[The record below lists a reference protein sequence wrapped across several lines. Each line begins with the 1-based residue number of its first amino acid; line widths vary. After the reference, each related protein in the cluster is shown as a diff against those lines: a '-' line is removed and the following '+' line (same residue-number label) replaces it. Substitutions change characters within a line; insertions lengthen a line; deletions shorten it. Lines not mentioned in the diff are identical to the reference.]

1 MKVSLIYMA
10 SGFGKRYGTNK
21 LITEFQG
28 EPLYLHGLLSLQKAK
43 KLLAEDK
50 IQCEL
55 MLISQYERV
64 LSGSFDRVPE
74 AERIF
79 NEDSDQGITASLK
92 LGTEVSKKDTDAFL
106 YFVADQPCMKGE
118 TIAEFV
124 RGFLKSGKGIGCVC
138 AGGHRGSPN
147 IFRRRYKKELLSLE
161 GDQGGRQIMEKYP
174 EDIWMMEVDERELRD
189 IDQPADMKALRLELE
204 KQQ

>member
-1 MKVSLIYMA
+1 MKVSFIYMA

-28 EPLYLHGLLSLQKAK
+28 EPLYLHGLLSLQKAA

-55 MLISQYERV
+55 FLISQYERV

-92 LGTEVSKKDTDAFL
+92 LGTEVSRKDTDAFL
-106 YFVADQPCMKGE
+106 YFVADQPCMRGE

-138 AGGHRGSPN
+138 AKGHRGSPN
-147 IFRRRYKKELLSLE
+147 IFFGQYKKELLALE
-161 GDQGGRQIMEKYP
+161 GDQGGRQIMEKHP

-189 IDQPADMKALRLELE
+189 IDQPADLKQLRLELE
-204 KQQ
+204 EQ

>member
-28 EPLYLHGLLSLQKAK
+28 EPLYLHGLLSLQKAA
-43 KLLAEDK
+43 KLLEEDK
-50 IQCEL
+50 IQCKL
-55 MLISQYERV
+55 FLISQYERV

-92 LGTEVSKKDTDAFL
+92 LGTEVSRKDTDAFL
-106 YFVADQPCMKGE
+106 YFVADQPCMRGE

-138 AGGHRGSPN
+138 AKGHRGSPN
-147 IFRRRYKKELLSLE
+147 LFAGKYKKELLALE
-161 GDQGGRQIMEKYP
+161 GDQGGRQIMQEHP

-189 IDQPADMKALRLELE
+189 IDHPADLKQLRLELE
-204 KQQ
+204 HS

>member
-28 EPLYLHGLLSLQKAK
+28 EPLYLHGLLSLQKAA
-43 KLLAEDK
+43 KLLEEDK
-50 IQCEL
+50 IQCKL
-55 MLISQYERV
+55 FLISQYERV

-92 LGTEVSKKDTDAFL
+92 LGTEVSRKDTDAFL
-106 YFVADQPCMKGE
+106 YFVADQPCMRGE

-138 AGGHRGSPN
+138 AKGHRGSPN
-147 IFRRRYKKELLSLE
+147 LFSRKYKTELLALE
-161 GDQGGRQIMEKYP
+161 GDLGGRQIMQKHP

-189 IDQPADMKALRLELE
+189 IDQPSDLRQLRLELE
-204 KQQ
+204 QS

>member
-28 EPLYLHGLLSLQKAK
+28 EPLYLHGLLSLQKAA
-43 KLLAEDK
+43 KLLEEDK
-50 IQCEL
+50 IQCKL
-55 MLISQYERV
+55 FLISQYERV

-92 LGTEVSKKDTDAFL
+92 LGTEVSRKDTDAFL
-106 YFVADQPCMKGE
+106 YFVADQPCMRGE

-124 RGFLKSGKGIGCVC
+124 HGFLKSGKGIGCVC
-138 AGGHRGSPN
+138 AKGHRGSPN
-147 IFRRRYKKELLSLE
+147 LFSRKYKKELLALE
-161 GDQGGRQIMEKYP
+161 GDQGGRQIMQKHP

-189 IDQPADMKALRLELE
+189 IDQPSDLRQLRLELE
-204 KQQ
+204 QS

>member
-28 EPLYLHGLLSLQKAK
+28 EPLYLHGLLSLQKAA
-43 KLLAEDK
+43 KLLEEDK
-50 IQCEL
+50 IQCKL
-55 MLISQYERV
+55 FLISQYERV

-92 LGTEVSKKDTDAFL
+92 LGTEVSRNDTDAFL
-106 YFVADQPCMKGE
+106 YFVADQPCMRGE

-138 AGGHRGSPN
+138 AKGHRGSPN
-147 IFRRRYKKELLSLE
+147 LFSRKYKKALLALE
-161 GDQGGRQIMEKYP
+161 GDQGGRQIMQKHP

-189 IDQPADMKALRLELE
+189 IDQPSDLRQLRLELE
-204 KQQ
+204 QS

>member
-28 EPLYLHGLLSLQKAK
+28 EPLCLHVLLRFQKAA
-43 KLLAEDK
+43 KLLEEDK
-50 IQCEL
+50 IQCKL
-55 MLISQYERV
+55 FLISQYERV

-92 LGTEVSKKDTDAFL
+92 LGTEVSRNDTDAFL
-106 YFVADQPCMKGE
+106 YFVADQPCMRGE

-138 AGGHRGSPN
+138 AKGHRGSPN
-147 IFRRRYKKELLSLE
+147 LFSRKYKTELLALE
-161 GDQGGRQIMEKYP
+161 GDQGGRQIMQKHP

-189 IDQPADMKALRLELE
+189 IDQPSDLRQLRLELE
-204 KQQ
+204 QS

>member
-28 EPLYLHGLLSLQKAK
+28 EPLYLHGLLSLQKAA
-43 KLLAEDK
+43 KLLEEDK
-50 IQCEL
+50 IQCKL
-55 MLISQYERV
+55 FLISHYERV

-92 LGTEVSKKDTDAFL
+92 LGTEVSRNDTDAFL
-106 YFVADQPCMKGE
+106 YFVADQPCMRGE

-138 AGGHRGSPN
+138 AKGHRGSPN
-147 IFRRRYKKELLSLE
+147 LFSRKYKTELLALE
-161 GDQGGRQIMEKYP
+161 GDQGGRQIMQKHP

-189 IDQPADMKALRLELE
+189 IDQPSDLRQLRLELE
-204 KQQ
+204 QS

>member
-28 EPLYLHGLLSLQKAK
+28 EPLYLHGLLSLQKAA
-43 KLLAEDK
+43 KLLEEDK
-50 IQCEL
+50 IQCKL
-55 MLISQYERV
+55 FLISQYERV

-92 LGTEVSKKDTDAFL
+92 LGTEVSRKDTDAFL
-106 YFVADQPCMKGE
+106 YFVADQPCMRGE

-138 AGGHRGSPN
+138 AKGHRGSPN
-147 IFRRRYKKELLSLE
+147 LFSRKYKKELLALE
-161 GDQGGRQIMEKYP
+161 GDQGGRQIMQKHP

-189 IDQPADMKALRLELE
+189 IDQPLDLRQLRLELE
-204 KQQ
+204 QS

>member
-28 EPLYLHGLLSLQKAK
+28 EPLYLHGLLSLQKAA
-43 KLLAEDK
+43 KLLEEDK
-50 IQCEL
+50 IQCKL
-55 MLISQYERV
+55 FLISQYERV

-92 LGTEVSKKDTDAFL
+92 LGTEVSRKDTDAFL
-106 YFVADQPCMKGE
+106 YFVADQPCMRGE

-138 AGGHRGSPN
+138 AKGHRGSPN
-147 IFRRRYKKELLSLE
+147 LFSRKYKTELLALE
-161 GDQGGRQIMEKYP
+161 GDQGGRQIMQKHP

-189 IDQPADMKALRLELE
+189 IDHPADLKQLRLELE
-204 KQQ
+204 HS

>member
-1 MKVSLIYMA
+1 MKVSFIYMA

-28 EPLYLHGLLSLQKAK
+28 EPLYLHGLLSLQKAA

-55 MLISQYERV
+55 FLISQYERV

-92 LGTEVSKKDTDAFL
+92 LGTEVSRKDTDAFL
-106 YFVADQPCMKGE
+106 YFVADQPCMRGE

-124 RGFLKSGKGIGCVC
+124 RGFLKNGKGIGCVC
-138 AGGHRGSPN
+138 AKGHRGSPN
-147 IFRRRYKKELLSLE
+147 IFSGHYKKELLALE
-161 GDQGGRQIMEKYP
+161 GDQGGRQIMEKHP

-189 IDQPADMKALRLELE
+189 IDQPADLKKLRLELE
-204 KQQ
+204 EQ

>member
-28 EPLYLHGLLSLQKAK
+28 EPLYLHGLLSLQKAA
-43 KLLAEDK
+43 KLLEEDK
-50 IQCEL
+50 IQCKL
-55 MLISQYERV
+55 FLISQYERV

-92 LGTEVSKKDTDAFL
+92 LGTEVSRKDTDAFL
-106 YFVADQPCMKGE
+106 YFVADQPCMRGE

-124 RGFLKSGKGIGCVC
+124 RGFLKSCNGIGCVC
-138 AGGHRGSPN
+138 AKGHRGSTN
-147 IFRRRYKKELLSLE
+147 LFSRKYKTELLALE
-161 GDQGGRQIMEKYP
+161 GDQGGRQIMQKHP

-189 IDQPADMKALRLELE
+189 IDQPSDLRQLRLELE
-204 KQQ
+204 QS

>member
-28 EPLYLHGLLSLQKAK
+28 EPLYLHGLLSLQKAA
-43 KLLAEDK
+43 KLLEEDK
-50 IQCEL
+50 IQCKL
-55 MLISQYERV
+55 FLISQYERV

-92 LGTEVSKKDTDAFL
+92 LGTEVSRKDTDAFL
-106 YFVADQPCMKGE
+106 YFVADQPCMRGE

-138 AGGHRGSPN
+138 AKGHRGSPN
-147 IFRRRYKKELLSLE
+147 LFSRKYKTELLALE
-161 GDQGGRQIMEKYP
+161 GDQGGRQIMQKHP

-189 IDQPADMKALRLELE
+189 LAQPSDLRQLRLELE
-204 KQQ
+204 QS

>member
-43 KLLAEDK
+43 KLLEEDK
-50 IQCEL
+50 IHCEL

-64 LSGSFDRVPE
+64 LSGAFERVPE

-124 RGFLKSGKGIGCVC
+124 RSFLKSGKGIGCVC

-189 IDQPADMKALRLELE
+189 IDQPSDLKALRLELE
-204 KQQ
+204 GQQ

>member
-43 KLLAEDK
+43 KLLEEDK
-50 IQCEL
+50 IHCEL

-64 LSGSFDRVPE
+64 LSGAFERVPE

-118 TIAEFV
+118 TIAKFV
-124 RGFLKSGKGIGCVC
+124 RSFLKSGKGIGCVC

-189 IDQPADMKALRLELE
+189 IDQPSDLKALRLELE
-204 KQQ
+204 GQQ

>member
-28 EPLYLHGLLSLQKAK
+28 EPLYLHGLLSLQKAA
-43 KLLAEDK
+43 KLLEEDK
-50 IQCEL
+50 LQCKL
-55 MLISQYERV
+55 FLISQYERV

-92 LGTEVSKKDTDAFL
+92 LGTEVSRKDTDAFL
-106 YFVADQPCMKGE
+106 YFVADQPCMRGE

-138 AGGHRGSPN
+138 AKGHRGSPN
-147 IFRRRYKKELLSLE
+147 LFSRKYKKELLALE
-161 GDQGGRQIMEKYP
+161 GDQGGRQIMQKHP

-189 IDQPADMKALRLELE
+189 IDQPSDLRQLRLELE
-204 KQQ
+204 QS

>member
-10 SGFGKRYGTNK
+10 SGFGKRYGSNK

-28 EPLYLHGLLSLQKAK
+28 EPLYLHGLLSLQKAA
-43 KLLAEDK
+43 KLLEEDK
-50 IQCEL
+50 IQCKL
-55 MLISQYERV
+55 FLISQYERV

-92 LGTEVSKKDTDAFL
+92 LGTEVSRKDTDAFL
-106 YFVADQPCMKGE
+106 YFVADQPCMRGE

-138 AGGHRGSPN
+138 AKGHRGSPN
-147 IFRRRYKKELLSLE
+147 LFSRKYKKELLALE
-161 GDQGGRQIMEKYP
+161 GDQGGRQIMQKHP

-189 IDQPADMKALRLELE
+189 IDQPSDLRQLRLELE
-204 KQQ
+204 QS

>member
-28 EPLYLHGLLSLQKAK
+28 EPLYLHGLLSLQKAA
-43 KLLAEDK
+43 KLLEEDK
-50 IQCEL
+50 IQCKL
-55 MLISQYERV
+55 FLISQYERV
-64 LSGSFDRVPE
+64 LSGSFDSVPE

-92 LGTEVSKKDTDAFL
+92 LGTEVSRKDTDAFL
-106 YFVADQPCMKGE
+106 YFVADQPCMRGE

-138 AGGHRGSPN
+138 AKGHRGSPN
-147 IFRRRYKKELLSLE
+147 LFSRKYKTELLALE
-161 GDQGGRQIMEKYP
+161 GDQGGRQIMQKHP

-189 IDQPADMKALRLELE
+189 IDQPSDLRQLRLELE
-204 KQQ
+204 QS

>member
-28 EPLYLHGLLSLQKAK
+28 EPLYLHGLLSLQKAA
-43 KLLAEDK
+43 KLLEEDK
-50 IQCEL
+50 IQCKL
-55 MLISQYERV
+55 FLISQYERV

-79 NEDSDQGITASLK
+79 NEDSDQGITASLR
-92 LGTEVSKKDTDAFL
+92 LGTEVSRKDTDAFL
-106 YFVADQPCMKGE
+106 YFVADQPCMRGE

-138 AGGHRGSPN
+138 AKGHRGSPN
-147 IFRRRYKKELLSLE
+147 LFSRKYKTELLALE
-161 GDQGGRQIMEKYP
+161 GDQGGRQIMQKHP

-189 IDQPADMKALRLELE
+189 IDQPSDLRQLRLELE
-204 KQQ
+204 QS

>member
-28 EPLYLHGLLSLQKAK
+28 EPLYLHGLLSLQKAA
-43 KLLAEDK
+43 KLLEEDK
-50 IQCEL
+50 IQCKL
-55 MLISQYERV
+55 FLISQYERV

-92 LGTEVSKKDTDAFL
+92 LGTEVSRKDTDAFL
-106 YFVADQPCMKGE
+106 YFVADQPCMRGE

-138 AGGHRGSPN
+138 AKGHRGSPN
-147 IFRRRYKKELLSLE
+147 LFSRKYKTELLALE
-161 GDQGGRQIMEKYP
+161 GDLGGRQIMQKHP

-189 IDQPADMKALRLELE
+189 IDHPADLKQLRLELE
-204 KQQ
+204 HS

>member
-28 EPLYLHGLLSLQKAK
+28 EPLYLHGLLSLQKAAK
-43 KLLAEDK
+43 FLEEDK
-50 IQCEL
+50 IQCKL
-55 MLISQYERV
+55 FLISQYERV

-92 LGTEVSKKDTDAFL
+92 LGTEVSRKDTDAFL
-106 YFVADQPCMKGE
+106 YFVADQPCMRGE

-138 AGGHRGSPN
+138 AKGHRGSPN
-147 IFRRRYKKELLSLE
+147 LFSRKYKKELLALE
-161 GDQGGRQIMEKYP
+161 GDQGGRQIMQKHP

-189 IDQPADMKALRLELE
+189 IDQPLDLRQLRLELE
-204 KQQ
+204 QS

>member
-1 MKVSLIYMA
+1 MNVSLIYMA

-21 LITEFQG
+21 LLTEFQG
-28 EPLYLHGLLSLQKAK
+28 EPLYLHGLLSL
-43 KLLAEDK
+43 
-50 IQCEL
+50 
-55 MLISQYERV
+55 LISQYERV

-79 NEDSDQGITASLK
+79 NEDSDLGITASLK
-92 LGTEVSKKDTDAFL
+92 LGTEVSRKDTDAFL
-106 YFVADQPCMKGE
+106 YFVADQPCMRGE

-138 AGGHRGSPN
+138 AKGHRGSPN
-147 IFRRRYKKELLSLE
+147 LFAGKYKKELLALE
-161 GDQGGRQIMEKYP
+161 GDQGGRQIMQEHP

-189 IDQPADMKALRLELE
+189 IDHPADLKQLRLELE
-204 KQQ
+204 HS

>member
-28 EPLYLHGLLSLQKAK
+28 EPLYLHGLLSLQKAA
-43 KLLAEDK
+43 KLLEEDK
-50 IQCEL
+50 IQCKL
-55 MLISQYERV
+55 FLISQYERV
-64 LSGSFDRVPE
+64 LSGSFDSVPE

-92 LGTEVSKKDTDAFL
+92 LGTEVSRKDTDAFL
-106 YFVADQPCMKGE
+106 YFVADQPCMRGE

-138 AGGHRGSPN
+138 AKGHRGSPN
-147 IFRRRYKKELLSLE
+147 LFSRKYKTELLALE
-161 GDQGGRQIMEKYP
+161 GDQGGRQIMQKHP

-189 IDQPADMKALRLELE
+189 IDQPSDLRQLRLKLE
-204 KQQ
+204 QS

>member
-28 EPLYLHGLLSLQKAK
+28 EPLYLHGLLSLQKAA
-43 KLLAEDK
+43 KLLEEDK
-50 IQCEL
+50 IQCKL
-55 MLISQYERV
+55 FLISQYERV

-92 LGTEVSKKDTDAFL
+92 LGTEVSRKDTDAFL
-106 YFVADQPCMKGE
+106 YFVADQPCMRGE

-138 AGGHRGSPN
+138 AKGHRGSPN
-147 IFRRRYKKELLSLE
+147 LFSRKYKTELLALE
-161 GDQGGRQIMEKYP
+161 GDQGGRQIMQKHP

-189 IDQPADMKALRLELE
+189 IDQPSDLRQLRLELE
-204 KQQ
+204 QS

>member
-28 EPLYLHGLLSLQKAK
+28 EPLYLHGLLSLQKAA
-43 KLLAEDK
+43 KLLEEDK
-50 IQCEL
+50 IQCKL
-55 MLISQYERV
+55 FLISQYERV

-92 LGTEVSKKDTDAFL
+92 LGTEVSRKDTDAFL
-106 YFVADQPCMKGE
+106 YFVADQPCMRGE

-138 AGGHRGSPN
+138 AKGHRGSPN
-147 IFRRRYKKELLSLE
+147 LFSRKYKKELLALE
-161 GDQGGRQIMEKYP
+161 GDQGGRQIMQKHP

-189 IDQPADMKALRLELE
+189 IDQPSDLRQLRLELE
-204 KQQ
+204 QS